1 MSYALK
7 TLTEIRLKIKNI
19 KESDEKSYKETKS
32 VINSKKD
39 NEIEIYKLDKL
50 NDSSIEIV
58 NTSKENS
65 LTSFFND
72 KINNIKSQNQSKF
85 ILIKAIN
92 KTFRI
97 SHYSLE
103 NCILHVNINK
113 LIDFMDMDDKY
124 IEIIMK
130 VIRFHQ
136 KDEYHKNIEK
146 NNQFGITNNKFEINL
161 DKRKFDILVLKKS
174 LELIFPQIEEYCN
187 ITYIKCT

>member
-72 KINNIKSQNQSKF
+72 KINKIKSQNQSKF
-85 ILIKAIN
+85 ILIKANN

-97 SHYSLE
+97 SHYLLE

-113 LIDFMDMDDKY
+113 LINFMDMDDKY

-146 NNQFGITNNKFEINL
+146 NNQFGITYNKFEINL

>member
-19 KESDEKSYKETKS
+19 KESDEKCHNI
-32 VINSKKD
+32 INTKKD

-50 NDSSIEIV
+50 DKIDKLNDSS
-58 NTSKENS
+58 KENN
-65 LTSFFND
+65 LTSLFDD
-72 KINNIKSQNQSKF
+72 KIKKIKSQNQNKF
-85 ILIKAIN
+85 IIIKANN

-97 SHYSLE
+97 SNYSLE
-103 NCILHVNINK
+103 NCILKVNINK
-113 LIDFMDMDDKY
+113 LDEFLDMDDKY

-146 NNQFGITNNKFEINL
+146 NNQLGITSNKFEINL
-161 DKRKFDILVLKKS
+161 DKRKFDVLVLKKS
-174 LELIFPQIEEYCN
+174 LELIFPQFEDYCS
-187 ITYIKCT
+187 ISYIKCT